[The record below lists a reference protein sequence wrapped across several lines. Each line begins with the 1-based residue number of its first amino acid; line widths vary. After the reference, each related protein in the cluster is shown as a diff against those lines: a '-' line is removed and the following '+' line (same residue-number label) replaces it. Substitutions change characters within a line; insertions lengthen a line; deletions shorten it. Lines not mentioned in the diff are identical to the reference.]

1 MKVCFVELGVYLFCT
16 SLLHDIQVN
25 YQGGGGESK
34 INFKKNNNKENEN
47 LSLSV

>member
-25 YQGGGGESK
+25 YQGGGESK
-34 INFKKNNNKENEN
+34 LTLKKKKK
-47 LSLSV
+47 V